1 MNAFSVL
8 SEWPVGRVSAGVL
21 RPDGTLEFSG
31 DPRASF
37 DLASVTK
44 PLTALAIMVAVEEG
58 IVSLDE
64 PIGPPGVTMR
74 HLLSHASGLAPDQ
87 RRLLTEPNQRRIYS
101 NSGIELAA
109 DAVATAADMDFAT
122 YLAEAVAEPLGM
134 TATALT
140 GSPAHGASSCVA
152 DLMAVAA
159 DLLRADPLLL
169 DRATVD
175 EMTSPAFG
183 DLPGIL
189 PGYGLQEPNEW
200 GLGVEIRGRK
210 RPHWTGSTNSP
221 RTFGHF
227 GRAGTFIWIDPDA
240 RTACVVLT
248 DREFGEWAQTRWP
261 LLSDAVLAEV

>member
-8 SEWPVGRVSAGVL
+8 SEWPVGRVAAGVI
-21 RPDGTLEFSG
+21 RPDGSQEVFG
-31 DPRASF
+31 DPLAPF
-37 DLASVTK
+37 ELASVTK

-87 RRLLTEPNQRRIYS
+87 RRLLTEPNRRRIYS
-101 NSGIELAA
+101 NAGIELAA
-109 DAVATAADMDFAT
+109 DTVAAAAEMNFAT
-122 YLAEAVAEPLGM
+122 YLAEAVVEPLGM

-140 GSPAHGASSCVA
+140 GSPAFGASSSLS
-152 DLMAVAA
+152 DLLAVAT

-169 DRATVD
+169 DRSTVD
-175 EMTSPAFG
+175 EMTSPAFA

-210 RPHWTGSTNSP
+210 RPHWTGGTNSP

-227 GRAGTFIWIDPDA
+227 GRAGTFMWIDPEVGA
-240 RTACVVLT
+240 ACVVLT
-248 DREFGEWAQTRWP
+248 DRDFGEWAQSRWP
-261 LLSDAVLAEV
+261 LFSDAVLAEL